1 MACLGG
7 GSGLGFPG
15 IRGRHSGGLCLP
27 STKHNSRSQ
36 TLSNSMISIRLCW
49 LSLALPF
56 AANAAF
62 AAPTLPTVTLDVAT
76 VLGRPNGTV
85 VQYLGLP
92 FAQPP
97 CVLSPTPRPSFF
109 RHRPL
114 CALHF
119 TEVDIDPHS
128 HSRLFMATASAT
140 CACAS
145 PSPSHHTQTRQSTR
159 QHLGTSASSRR
170 SSHSRSHPPYP
181 RRPPRT
187 PPSSSPLTTCRS
199 ARTVSILP
207 ALRFPVYVRAC
218 EAQIGWFGLVL

>member
-15 IRGRHSGGLCLP
+15 IRGRHSGGLCPP

-49 LSLALPF
+49 LSLALSF
-56 AANAAF
+56 AENAAF
-62 AAPTLPTVTLDVAT
+62 AAPMLPTVTLDVAT
-76 VLGRPNGTV
+76 VLGQPNGTV

-97 CVLSPTPRPSFF
+97 CVHILHPLPAPPLSPST
-109 RHRPL
+109 
-114 CALHF
+114 CA
-119 TEVDIDPHS
+119 EVGIMAPS
-128 HSRLFMATASAT
+128 HSSAVPTASAT
-140 CACAS
+140 CVCAS
-145 PSPSHHTQTRQSTR
+145 LSPSRHTQTRPSTR
-159 QHLGTSASSRR
+159 QASGTSASSRR
-170 SSHSRSHPPYP
+170 SSRSRSRPPYP
-181 RRPPRT
+181 RWPRRT